1 MAIFKLLIF
10 LKIKVSKKSE
20 AIPVYSEDGQ
30 RASNEFNA
38 KIMLRGRYS
47 GELELPPLEL
57 DESETF
63 EIELNVGFQGEIGV

>member
-1 MAIFKLLIF
+1 
-10 LKIKVSKKSE
+10 
-20 AIPVYSEDGQ
+20 VYSEDGQ